1 MGVMHSAPTDNSPSP
16 SNWRTRLAALG
27 PGIMMASAAIGGSHI
42 VSSAQAGA
50 LFGWQLAGLILLTN
64 LLKYPFFRFG
74 PQYTVES
81 GHSLIEGYARR
92 GKGYLWVF
100 FILCAVSSVISTAG
114 VGLLSAVI
122 LNSMLPAGLVVSAPI
137 MASVM
142 MLLVWGLLVGGH
154 YKALDGIT
162 KLIVIG
168 LTVATVSA
176 TFIAASKGS
185 NMQPGFVEPSPWNL
199 ATLPFLVALIG
210 WMPAPIE
217 ISAINSMWIKA
228 KQKLNPANAADT
240 LFDFNVGYATSAILA
255 VFFVALGALVQ
266 YGNGEKLEPA
276 SAAYISQLV
285 QMYGRTIGEWAKP
298 VITFIAFMCMF
309 GTTITVVDGYA
320 RASGEALRLLRGERE
335 MRPQAVSLW
344 ITGISVVGLAIILL
358 MQNQLAGMLKF
369 AMTSAFVT
377 APVFAWLNLSL
388 VSGERGLSP
397 GLKALA
403 YTGLVFLVGFTA
415 LFLAN
420 LTGLLG

>member
-1 MGVMHSAPTDNSPSP
+1 MLENDMQAAVPS
-16 SNWRTRLAALG
+16 STWQTRLAALG

-74 PQYTVES
+74 PQYTMES
-81 GHSLIEGYARR
+81 GQSLVEGYARKGR
-92 GKGYLWVF
+92 GYLWVF

-122 LNSMLPAGLVVSAPI
+122 LNSMLPAGFALSGPV

-142 MLLVWGLLVGGH
+142 MLVVWVLLVAGH

-168 LTVATVSA
+168 LTVATVAA

-185 NMQPGFVEPSPWNL
+185 NMVPGFVEPSPWNL
-199 ATLPFLVALIG
+199 ATLPFLVALVG

-228 KQKLNPANAADT
+228 KQKISPANYADT
-240 LFDFNVGYATSAILA
+240 IFDFNVGYVTSAVLA
-255 VFFVALGALVQ
+255 IFFVAMGALVQ

-285 QMYGRTIGEWAKP
+285 QMYGSTIGEWSKP
-298 VITFIAFMCMF
+298 VIAFIAFMCMF

-320 RASGEALRLLRGERE
+320 RASGEALRLLRGDPELKTRDI
-335 MRPQAVSLW
+335 SLW
-344 ITGISVVGLAIILL
+344 ITGISVIGLAIILL
-358 MQNQLAGMLKF
+358 MQNQLAGLLKF

-377 APVFAWLNLSL
+377 APIFAWLNLSL
-388 VSGERGLSP
+388 VSGERHLS
-397 GLKALA
+397 GTLRALA
-403 YTGLVFLVGFTA
+403 YAGLAFLVGFTL

-420 LTGLLG
+420 LLGLLG

>member
-1 MGVMHSAPTDNSPSP
+1 MRSAPSASSPSP
-16 SNWRTRLAALG
+16 SSWRTRLAALG

-50 LFGWQLAGLILLTN
+50 LFGWQLAGLLVLTN

-74 PQYTVES
+74 PQYTVET
-81 GHSLIEGYARR
+81 GRSLIEGYAD
-92 GKGYLWVF
+92 KGRPYLWVF
-100 FILCAVSSVISTAG
+100 FILCAVSSVISAAG

-122 LNSMLPAGLVVSAPI
+122 LNSMLPAGLAVSAPVT
-137 MASVM
+137 ASVM
-142 MLLVWGLLVGGH
+142 MLVVWALLIAGH
-154 YKALDGIT
+154 YKALDGVT
-162 KLIVIG
+162 KLIVAG
-168 LTVATVSA
+168 LTVATVVS
-176 TFIAASKGS
+176 TFVAASKGS
-185 NMQPGFVEPSPWNL
+185 NIQPGFVQPSPWNL
-199 ATLPFLVALIG
+199 ATLPFLVALVG

-228 KQKLNPANAADT
+228 KQKLSPANAADT
-240 LFDFNVGYATSAILA
+240 LFDFNVGYVTSALLA
-255 VFFVALGALVQ
+255 LFFLAMGALVQ

-276 SAAYISQLV
+276 SAAYINQLV
-285 QMYGRTIGEWAKP
+285 QMYGRTIGEWSRP
-298 VITFIAFMCMF
+298 VILLIAFMCMF

-320 RASGEALRLLRGERE
+320 RASAEALRLLRGRSELRS
-335 MRPQAVSLW
+335 RSVGLW
-344 ITGISVVGLAIILL
+344 VTGISVVSLALILL

-388 VSGERGLSP
+388 VSGERGLTP

-403 YTGLVFLVGFTA
+403 YAGLVFLAGFTA

-420 LTGLLG
+420 LTGLVG

>member
-1 MGVMHSAPTDNSPSP
+1 
-16 SNWRTRLAALG
+16 
-27 PGIMMASAAIGGSHI
+27 MASAAIGGSHI

-81 GHSLIEGYARR
+81 GRSLIEGYAGQGR
-92 GKGYLWVF
+92 GYLWVF
-100 FILCAVSSVISTAG
+100 FILCTVSSVISTAG

-122 LNSMLPAGLVVSAPI
+122 LNSMLPAGFAVSGPVMASLMMLVVW
-137 MASVM
+137 VM
-142 MLLVWGLLVGGH
+142 LIAGH

-168 LTVATVSA
+168 LTVSTVAA

-185 NMQPGFVEPSPWNL
+185 NMMPGFVEPSPWNL
-199 ATLPFLVALIG
+199 ATLPFLVALVG

-217 ISAINSMWIKA
+217 ISAINSMWVRA
-228 KQKLNPANAADT
+228 KQKINPANYADT
-240 LFDFNVGYATSAILA
+240 IFDFNVGYITSAILA
-255 VFFVALGALVQ
+255 IFFVAMGALVQ

-276 SAAYISQLV
+276 SAAYINQLV
-285 QMYGRTIGEWAKP
+285 QMYGRTIGDWSRP

-309 GTTITVVDGYA
+309 GTTITVVDGYS
-320 RASGEALRLLRGERE
+320 RASAEALRLLRGEKELRG
-335 MRPQAVSLW
+335 RSISLW
-344 ITGISVVGLAIILL
+344 ITGVSVVSLAIILL

-377 APVFAWLNLSL
+377 APIFAWLNLRL
-388 VSGERGLSP
+388 VNGEKDLSP
-397 GLKALA
+397 ALRVLA
-403 YTGLVFLVGFTA
+403 YAGLAFLVGFTL

-420 LTGLLG
+420 LAGLLG

>member
-1 MGVMHSAPTDNSPSP
+1 MLENDMQAAVPS
-16 SNWRTRLAALG
+16 STWQTRLAALG

-74 PQYTVES
+74 PQYTMES
-81 GHSLIEGYARR
+81 GQSLVEGYARKGR
-92 GKGYLWVF
+92 GYLWVF

-122 LNSMLPAGLVVSAPI
+122 LNSMLPAGFALSGPVI
-137 MASVM
+137 ASVM
-142 MLLVWGLLVGGH
+142 MLVVWVLLVAGH

-168 LTVATVSA
+168 LTVATVAA

-185 NMQPGFVEPSPWNL
+185 NMVPGFVEPSPWNL
-199 ATLPFLVALIG
+199 ATLPFLVALVG

-228 KQKLNPANAADT
+228 KQKISPANYADT
-240 LFDFNVGYATSAILA
+240 IFDFNVGYVTSAVLA
-255 VFFVALGALVQ
+255 IFFVAMGALVQ

-285 QMYGRTIGEWAKP
+285 QMYGSTIGEWSKP
-298 VITFIAFMCMF
+298 VIAFIAFMCMF

-320 RASGEALRLLRGERE
+320 RASGEALRLLRGDPELKTRDI
-335 MRPQAVSLW
+335 SLW
-344 ITGISVVGLAIILL
+344 ITGISVIGLAIILL
-358 MQNQLAGMLKF
+358 MQNQLAGLLKF

-377 APVFAWLNLSL
+377 APIFAWLNLSL
-388 VSGERGLSP
+388 VSGERHLS
-397 GLKALA
+397 GTLRALA
-403 YTGLVFLVGFTA
+403 YAGLAILVGFTL

-420 LTGLLG
+420 LLGLLG

>member
-1 MGVMHSAPTDNSPSP
+1 MLENDMQAAVPS
-16 SNWRTRLAALG
+16 STWQTRLAALG

-74 PQYTVES
+74 PQYTMES
-81 GHSLIEGYARR
+81 GQSLVEGYARKGR
-92 GKGYLWVF
+92 GYLWVF

-122 LNSMLPAGLVVSAPI
+122 LNSMLPAGFALSGPV

-142 MLLVWGLLVGGH
+142 MLVVWVLLVAGH

-168 LTVATVSA
+168 LTVATVAA

-185 NMQPGFVEPSPWNL
+185 NMVPGFVEPSPWNL
-199 ATLPFLVALIG
+199 ATLPFLVALVG

-228 KQKLNPANAADT
+228 KQKISPANYADT
-240 LFDFNVGYATSAILA
+240 IFDFNVGYVTSAVLA
-255 VFFVALGALVQ
+255 IFFVAMGALVQ

-285 QMYGRTIGEWAKP
+285 QMYGSTIGEWSKP
-298 VITFIAFMCMF
+298 VIAFIAFMCMF

-320 RASGEALRLLRGERE
+320 RASGEALRLLHGDPELKTRDI
-335 MRPQAVSLW
+335 SLW
-344 ITGISVVGLAIILL
+344 ITGISVIGLAIILL
-358 MQNQLAGMLKF
+358 MQNQLAGLLKF

-377 APVFAWLNLSL
+377 APIFAWLNLSL
-388 VSGERGLSP
+388 VSGERHLS
-397 GLKALA
+397 GTLRALA
-403 YTGLVFLVGFTA
+403 YAGLAFLVGFTL

-420 LTGLLG
+420 LLGLLG

>member
-1 MGVMHSAPTDNSPSP
+1 MQTSVPASHSTWQSKM
-16 SNWRTRLAALG
+16 AALG

-74 PQYTVES
+74 PQYTMES
-81 GHSLIEGYARR
+81 GQSLVEGYARKGR
-92 GKGYLWVF
+92 GYLWVF

-122 LNSMLPAGLVVSAPI
+122 LNSMLPAGFALSGPV

-142 MLLVWGLLVGGH
+142 MLVVWVLLVAGH

-168 LTVATVSA
+168 LTIATVAA

-185 NMQPGFVEPSPWNL
+185 NMLPGFVEPSPWNL
-199 ATLPFLVALIG
+199 ATLPFLVALVG

-217 ISAINSMWIKA
+217 ISAINSMWIRA
-228 KQKLNPANAADT
+228 KQKISPANYADT
-240 LFDFNVGYATSAILA
+240 IFDFNVGYVTSAVLA
-255 VFFVALGALVQ
+255 IFFVAMGALVQ

-276 SAAYISQLV
+276 SGAYIAQLV
-285 QMYGRTIGEWAKP
+285 QMYGSTIGEWSKP
-298 VITFIAFMCMF
+298 VIAFIAFMCMF

-320 RASGEALRLLRGERE
+320 RASGEALRLLRGEPELKNRDI
-335 MRPQAVSLW
+335 SLW
-344 ITGISVVGLAIILL
+344 ITGISILGLAIILL

-377 APVFAWLNLSL
+377 APIFAWLNLSL
-388 VSGERGLSP
+388 VSGEQHLS
-397 GLKALA
+397 GTLRVLA
-403 YTGLVFLVGFTA
+403 YAGLVFLVGFTL

-420 LTGLLG
+420 LMGLIG

>member
-1 MGVMHSAPTDNSPSP
+1 M
-16 SNWRTRLAALG
+16 AALG

-81 GHSLIEGYARR
+81 GHSLVEGYANKGR
-92 GKGYLWVF
+92 GYLWVF

-122 LNSMLPAGLVVSAPI
+122 LNSMLPAGFAVSAPV
-137 MASVM
+137 MASAM
-142 MLLVWGLLVGGH
+142 MLVVWGLLVAGH
-154 YKALDGIT
+154 YKALDGVT

-168 LTVATVSA
+168 LTVATVAA
-176 TFIAASKGS
+176 TFVAAAKGS
-185 NMQPGFVEPSPWNL
+185 NMQPGFAEPSPWNL
-199 ATLPFLVALIG
+199 ATLPFLVALVG

-228 KQKLNPANAADT
+228 KQKISPANAADT
-240 LFDFNVGYATSAILA
+240 LFDFNVGYVTSAILA
-255 VFFVALGALVQ
+255 IFFVAMGALVQ
-266 YGNGEKLEPA
+266 YGNGEELKPA

-285 QMYGRTIGEWAKP
+285 QMYGSTIGEWSKP
-298 VITFIAFMCMF
+298 VIAFIAFMCMF

-320 RASGEALRLLRGERE
+320 RASGEALRLLRGEPELRG
-335 MRPQAVSLW
+335 RSVTLW
-344 ITGISVVGLAIILL
+344 ITGISVVGLGIILL
-358 MQNQLAGMLKF
+358 MQDQLAAMLKF

-377 APVFAWLNLSL
+377 APIFAWLNLSL
-388 VSGERGLSP
+388 VSGEQRHLSSGLR
-397 GLKALA
+397 ALA
-403 YTGLVFLVGFTA
+403 YAGLAFLTAFTL

-420 LTGLLG
+420 LAGLVG

>member
-1 MGVMHSAPTDNSPSP
+1 MQAAVPS
-16 SNWRTRLAALG
+16 STWQTRLAALG

-74 PQYTVES
+74 PQYTMES
-81 GHSLIEGYARR
+81 GQSLVEGYARKGR
-92 GKGYLWVF
+92 GYLWVF

-122 LNSMLPAGLVVSAPI
+122 LNSMLPAGFALSGPV

-142 MLLVWGLLVGGH
+142 MLVVWVLLVAGH

-168 LTVATVSA
+168 LTVATVAA

-185 NMQPGFVEPSPWNL
+185 NMVPGFVEPSPWNL
-199 ATLPFLVALIG
+199 ATLPFLVALVG

-228 KQKLNPANAADT
+228 KQKISPANYADT
-240 LFDFNVGYATSAILA
+240 IFDFNVGYVTSAVLA
-255 VFFVALGALVQ
+255 IFFVAMGALVQ

-285 QMYGRTIGEWAKP
+285 QMYGSTIGEWSKP
-298 VITFIAFMCMF
+298 VIAFIAFMCMF

-320 RASGEALRLLRGERE
+320 RASGEALRLLRGDPELKTRDI
-335 MRPQAVSLW
+335 SLW
-344 ITGISVVGLAIILL
+344 ITGISVIGLAIILL
-358 MQNQLAGMLKF
+358 MQNQLAGLLKF

-377 APVFAWLNLSL
+377 APIFAWLNLSL
-388 VSGERGLSP
+388 VSGERHLS
-397 GLKALA
+397 GTLRALA
-403 YTGLVFLVGFTA
+403 YAGLAFLVGFTL

-420 LTGLLG
+420 LLGLLG